1 MGFSFQYSELL
12 LALAVLPL
20 LALIFLSLL
29 HWKKNTIKKIGDERL
44 VNKLIGSYSS
54 LNFLLKFLMV
64 NFALVAIVIGM
75 ANPRKPGTM
84 SNVNRKG
91 VDVIIAMDVS
101 NSMLA
106 QDIKPNRLERA
117 RQFVYALM
125 EELKNDRIGLVLFAG
140 RAYMQMPLTLDH
152 GAARMYVQ
160 TAGPSVVPTQGTV
173 IGEALRISNT
183 AFNSKERKYKSIVLI
198 TDGEDH
204 DPQALPMAQQMAENG
219 VMINTVGIGS
229 PEGSTIPDPETGQNK
244 TDETGS
250 VVISRLNEQILQQL
264 AGSTKGV
271 YVRLQNPKDAVS
283 AISKQLDTIE
293 QTSPD
298 DSAFKDYINYF
309 PIILSI
315 ALLVLLVE
323 FAFPERKWK
332 IA

>member
-1 MGFSFQYSELL
+1 M
-12 LALAVLPL
+12 
-20 LALIFLSLL
+20 
-29 HWKKNTIKKIGDERL
+29 

-64 NFALVAIVIGM
+64 SFALVAIVIGM
-75 ANPRKPGTM
+75 AHPMSPGTM

-204 DPQALPMAQQMAENG
+204 DVQALPMAQQMAENG

-229 PEGSTIPDPETGQNK
+229 SEGTTIPDPETGQNK

-250 VVISRLNEQILQQL
+250 LVISRLNEQILQQL
-264 AGSTKGV
+264 AAPKKEYMFTCKIQRMQF
-271 YVRLQNPKDAVS
+271 RLFRNNWIQ
-283 AISKQLDTIE
+283 
-293 QTSPD
+293 
-298 DSAFKDYINYF
+298 
-309 PIILSI
+309 
-315 ALLVLLVE
+315 
-323 FAFPERKWK
+323 
-332 IA
+332 

>member
-20 LALIFLSLL
+20 LVLIFLALL
-29 HWKKNTIKKIGDERL
+29 QWKKNTIKKIGDERL
-44 VNKLIGSYSS
+44 VNSLIGSYSS
-54 LNFLLKFLMV
+54 LNFFLKFLMV
-64 NFALVAIVIGM
+64 TFALVAIVIGV

-84 SNVNRKG
+84 GNVNRKG

-173 IGEALRISNT
+173 LGEALRISNT

-204 DPQALPMAQQMAENG
+204 DVQALPMAQQMAENG

-229 PEGSTIPDPETGQNK
+229 GEGTTIPDPETGQNK
-244 TDETGS
+244 TDLTGNL
-250 VVISRLNEQILQQL
+250 VISRLNEQILQQL

-271 YVRLQNPKDAVS
+271 YVRLQNPKDAVE

-293 QTSPD
+293 QSSPD

-332 IA
+332 MA